1 MSTFWRNWSSGQR
14 LSAVVIAMAVLFSL
28 AWSFTASPGESWK
41 VLLEPRLGR
50 NSTEFSELRN
60 LLDSEGVP
68 WRLSQKADAGRFEIE
83 VRSGEDYRKALLL
96 AAEYGLVDGDRAEDP
111 EPGLFGGG
119 LTDTSEKSRLR
130 REEAQVRKIEKQ
142 IRRYHEISTVDL
154 VITHGKSGR
163 YATDQ
168 DTPDT
173 ALVLLQLK
181 DPAPSSHLPARKAET
196 VRKMVS
202 KAFAIQGENIQVV
215 DNNMRD
221 YPGGPAGLKE
231 ALARDLREEARAEI
245 RSFIEALYLGIFDA
259 KQLRLGVF
267 IDSPAAESASATGAL
282 PREEPSAQQGGEA
295 DSSLVA
301 GEESRPQ
308 EPAAPTPRPGAE
320 GGKEK
325 YRVQVNLVLDIAAV
339 KEHMARRNLAL
350 GGSRA
355 AEGASGLAGR
365 IEAYEREQEE
375 LLARQLPH
383 ENVRVTV
390 STEAFSRPAAEVASA
405 PAFFTGLF
413 ADGVDLT
420 WLSDPYIYGGGG
432 ALLLSLLLASLAR
445 IRARRKS
452 RMVVEAA
459 EAICSATCRE
469 TLEAVDQAGSLVR
482 SNEETSRAVVKM
494 WLSENPEVGLET

>member
-1 MSTFWRNWSSGQR
+1 M
-14 LSAVVIAMAVLFSL
+14 IALAVLFSL
-28 AWSFTASPGESWK
+28 AWSFTAGPTESWK

-60 LLDSEGVP
+60 LLDSEGIL
-68 WRLSQKADAGRFEIE
+68 WRLSQKAEASRFEIE
-83 VRSGEDYRKALLL
+83 VHSGADYRKALLL
-96 AAEYGLVDGDRAEDP
+96 AAEHGLVDGDRDEKPDS
-111 EPGLFGGG
+111 GLFGGG
-119 LTDTSEKSRLR
+119 LTDTAEKSRLR

-154 VITHGKSGR
+154 VITHGRSGR
-163 YATDQ
+163 YATDK

-181 DPAPSSHLPARKAET
+181 DLAPSSHLPAMKAET

-202 KAFAIQGENIQVV
+202 KAFAIKEENIQVV

-221 YPGGPAGLKE
+221 YPGGPADLKE

-245 RSFIEALYLGIFDA
+245 RSFIETLYRGIFDE

-267 IDSPAAESASATGAL
+267 IDSLSAGAANETGSVPRAES
-282 PREEPSAQQGGEA
+282 PAQQGGGA

-308 EPAAPTPRPGAE
+308 EPAAPTLTR
-320 GGKEK
+320 GGERRKEK

-339 KEHMARRNLAL
+339 KEHMARRDLAL
-350 GGSRA
+350 GGSRVTVD
-355 AEGASGLAGR
+355 SSLMGR
-365 IEAYEREQEE
+365 IETYEREQEQ

-390 STEAFSRPAAEVASA
+390 STEAFSRPEAKVASA

-413 ADGVDLT
+413 AAGVDFT
-420 WLSDPYIYGGGG
+420 WLADPYIYGGGG
-432 ALLLSLLLASLAR
+432 ALLLSLLLLSLAR

-469 TLEAVDQAGSLVR
+469 TLEAVGQAGNLVR
-482 SNEETSRAVVKM
+482 GNAGTSKAVVKM

>member
-1 MSTFWRNWSSGQR
+1 M
-14 LSAVVIAMAVLFSL
+14 IALAVLFSL
-28 AWSFTASPGESWK
+28 AWSFTAGPTESWK

-60 LLDSEGVP
+60 LLDSEGIL
-68 WRLSQKADAGRFEIE
+68 WRLSQKAEASRFEIE
-83 VRSGEDYRKALLL
+83 VHSGADYRKALLL
-96 AAEYGLVDGDRAEDP
+96 AAEHGLVDGDRDEKPDS
-111 EPGLFGGG
+111 GLFGGG
-119 LTDTSEKSRLR
+119 LTDTAEKSRLR

-154 VITHGKSGR
+154 VITHGRSGR
-163 YATDQ
+163 YATDK

-181 DPAPSSHLPARKAET
+181 DLAPSSHLPAMKAET

-202 KAFAIQGENIQVV
+202 KAFAIKEENIQVV

-221 YPGGPAGLKE
+221 YPGGPADLKE

-245 RSFIEALYLGIFDA
+245 RSFIETLYRGIFDE

-267 IDSPAAESASATGAL
+267 IDSLSAGAANETGSVPRAES
-282 PREEPSAQQGGEA
+282 PAQQGGGA

-308 EPAAPTPRPGAE
+308 EPAAPTLTR
-320 GGKEK
+320 GGERRKEK

-339 KEHMARRNLAL
+339 KEHMARRDLAL
-350 GGSRA
+350 GGSRVTA
-355 AEGASGLAGR
+355 DSSLMGR
-365 IEAYEREQEE
+365 IETYEREQEQ

-390 STEAFSRPAAEVASA
+390 STEAFSRPEAKVASA

-413 ADGVDLT
+413 AAGVDFT
-420 WLSDPYIYGGGG
+420 WLADPYIYGGGG
-432 ALLLSLLLASLAR
+432 ALLLSLLLLSLAR

-469 TLEAVDQAGSLVR
+469 TLEAVGQAGNLVR
-482 SNEETSRAVVKM
+482 GNAGTSKAVVKM